1 MRNNKTKIIN
11 LNNKYKL
18 NHNSDFINLK
28 FELINYNYQR
38 LIYSNFVFLIITI
51 LFILNLNE
59 LKSQN
64 NQTRNNYFINGEVTP
79 ENMNIWIR
87 DINANNST
95 AFGYEILRNVVT
107 YCQRRGFYSESYFIL
122 HNFKTNFQRDSNY
135 FRYNL
140 NYLEHFIASSNI
152 DSSKIEYLEKF
163 IQINQN
169 KEIGLLA
176 LKRRIGFDANSRN
189 WDNAIKLIKKFQPFF
204 ADYKEYL
211 YELIKI
217 YKEPTKNISINSI
230 GKNINSSFDEW
241 DPNPTPDGQY
251 LYFSASH
258 KPGGF
263 GNTDIWVSEL
273 KDNKWQKP
281 ENLGRKINNKYNE
294 TIDNVS
300 TDGNTILLSGNFANT
315 FGEFDLYIVER
326 ENGQWETTRHLPM
339 PINSIYTDE
348 GACISSDGQVLI
360 FTSDRPGAVGEF
372 IRLGSRKNG
381 SEMGNLDLYICF
393 KTPTGWSDPINM
405 GNSINTKYAERAPF
419 LHPDGKTLYFSSEGH
434 PGLGSLDVFRAT
446 RLNDTSWTEWSK
458 PVNLGKE
465 LNTISDDWGYKI
477 TVKGDSAIF
486 SALNRTIGEG
496 GWDIF
501 SVSLPETVQPNKVVI
516 IKGRVLDTKGKPLE
530 ASLKW
535 EDLSNGK
542 FMGELR
548 SNAKNGNYFIAL
560 PLGKNYGYY
569 AEKNGYYPVSQNI
582 DLSKAKLGA
591 EINYDII
598 MTSIEDIFDNG
609 KEVVINNIFFD
620 YNKSNLKSESFPEL
634 NRLFN
639 FVNNLKD
646 YKLEIVGHSDN
657 IGGKEFN
664 KDLSQK
670 RADQVAQY
678 LIKKGINQNNINIIG
693 SGSEKPIALNDN
705 EENRSKNRRVE
716 FKILHK

>member
-11 LNNKYKL
+11 LFNFNIIK
-18 NHNSDFINLK
+18 HNSNIVS
-28 FELINYNYQR
+28 NYFGV
-38 LIYSNFVFLIITI
+38 LLLLI
-51 LFILNLNE
+51 LFTFNSSILT
-59 LKSQN
+59 SQN
-64 NQTRNNYFINGEVTP
+64 NNSRNKYYINGEVTP
-79 ENMNIWIR
+79 ANMNTWMK
-87 DINANNST
+87 DIDSNNGN

-107 YCQRRGFYSESYFIL
+107 YCQRRGFYSEAYFIL
-122 HNFKTNFQRDSNY
+122 HNFKQSFLRDSNY

-140 NYLEHFIASSNI
+140 NFLEHFIASTNI
-152 DSSKIEYLEKF
+152 DSTKIEYLEKF

-176 LKRRIGFDANSRN
+176 LKRRIGFEANSRN
-189 WDNAIKLIKKFQPFF
+189 WDNALKLIKKFQPIYPIYK
-204 ADYKEYL
+204 DYFD
-211 YELIKI
+211 ELVKI
-217 YKEPTKNISINSI
+217 YKEPSKNISINSI
-230 GKNINSSFDEW
+230 GKNINTSFDEW
-241 DPNPTPDGQY
+241 DPNPTPDRQY

-258 KPGGF
+258 KPGGY

-281 ENLGRKINNKYNE
+281 ENLGQKINNKYNE

-315 FGEFDLYIVER
+315 FGEFDIYIVER

-339 PINSIYTDE
+339 PINSVYTDE

-360 FTSDRPGAVGEF
+360 FTSDRPGGVGEF
-372 IRLGSRKNG
+372 IKLGTRKNG

-393 KTPTGWSDPINM
+393 KTPTGWTNPINM
-405 GNSINTKYAERAPF
+405 GTTINTKYAERAPF

-434 PGLGSLDVFRAT
+434 PGLGSLDVFKTT

-458 PVNLGKE
+458 PINLGKE

-501 SVSLPETVQPNKVVI
+501 SVSLPETVQPNKVVT
-516 IKGRVLDTKGKPLE
+516 IKGRVLDTKGKPLQ
-530 ASLKW
+530 ASIKW

-542 FMGELR
+542 FMGELK

-560 PLGKNYGYY
+560 PLGKNFGYY

-634 NRLFN
+634 NRLYS

-646 YKLEIVGHSDN
+646 YKLEIVGHTDN

-664 KDLSQK
+664 KDLSEK
-670 RADQVAQY
+670 RAEEVAQY

-693 SGSEKPIALNDN
+693 SGSEKPIAPNDN
-705 EENRSKNRRVE
+705 EENRAKNRRVE